1 MPDNVDLL
9 ICVFVEAIGGETKLS
24 DIKNGKRL
32 MVVPSAANVGLKSIS
47 LGLLRTLQREGV
59 NVGFVKPIAPPMAAK
74 GRFELSTH
82 FAKTLC
88 HVRVGS
94 SFPYAHADECAQS
107 NQIQTLMEEVVS
119 LVEAASEDHAIVVIE
134 GLAYEA
140 DAPLAAQLNLEMA
153 RCLGATVVV
162 VLKAGEYGATQIGEI
177 IDLERRRYTD
187 GHQCQFAGAVVN
199 HIPEG
204 KAGDTLIAD
213 LGHMAETL
221 PIVAAIRSDRYLD
234 APRLVDVVE
243 ELGLKTIRPGNIKVA
258 RLRQV
263 AVAGS
268 AVENAIAWLR
278 PGTLLVSS
286 GDRSDIILA
295 ASLAHLKGVPL
306 AGILFTCGQDPAQS
320 VTALT
325 SSSEFNGLTLL
336 ATDKDTYET
345 SVLLAGLTRGITKDD
360 PLRMQQIIDAVV
372 ERIDMARIKSF
383 IAEPGETHLTPPAFR
398 LRLIQMAR
406 NANKRIV
413 LPEAD
418 EPRTLR
424 AAAICHEKRIAHC
437 VLPGDPARIR
447 EVAEMHGVVLPDDI
461 TIIDAHAVRDRY
473 VKPMVEMRQGKGLT
487 PEDAAEQLED
497 TVVLGTMML
506 ALGEV
511 DGLVSGAVH
520 TTANTVRPALQ
531 LIKTAPGQAIVS
543 SVFFML
549 MPDQV
554 LVYGDCA
561 INPDPNAE
569 ELANIAIQSAQS
581 AKAFGLEPRVAMISY
596 STGSSGAGVDVD
608 KVRKATKLAREQA
621 PDLMIDGP
629 MQYDAAS
636 VESVGRQ
643 KAPDSAVAGR
653 ANVFVFPDLNT
664 GNTTYKAV
672 QRSANVVSVGPML
685 QGLCKPVNDLSRG
698 ALVDDIVYTIA
709 LTAIQAV

>member
-1 MPDNVDLL
+1 M
-9 ICVFVEAIGGETKLS
+9 
-24 DIKNGKRL
+24 NGKRL

-59 NVGFVKPIAPPMAAK
+59 KVGFVKPIAPPMAAK
-74 GRFELSTH
+74 GLFELSTH

-88 HVRVGS
+88 HVSVTGS
-94 SFPYAHADECAQS
+94 VPYAQADESAH
-107 NQIQTLMEEVVS
+107 NDQIATLMEEVVS
-119 LVEAASEDHAIVVIE
+119 LVEAASEGHDIVVVE

-153 RCLGATVVV
+153 HCLGATVVV
-162 VLKAGEYGATQIGEI
+162 VLKAGDYGAEQIEEI

-199 HIPEG
+199 RIAEG
-204 KAGDTLIAD
+204 KAGDALIAD
-213 LGHMAETL
+213 LERVAEGL
-221 PIVAAIRSDRYLD
+221 PIVATIRSDRYLD
-234 APRLVDVVE
+234 APRLIDVVE
-243 ELGLKTIRPGNIKVA
+243 DLGLKIIRPGSIDVA
-258 RLRQV
+258 RMRQV

-286 GDRSDIILA
+286 GDRSDIVLA
-295 ASLAHLKGVPL
+295 ASLAYLKGVPL
-306 AGILFTCGQDPAQS
+306 AGILFTCEQEPAES
-320 VTALT
+320 VAALT
-325 SSSEFNGLTLL
+325 SSSQFNGLTLL

-345 SVLLAGLTRGITKDD
+345 SVLLAGLNRGVIKDD

-398 LRLIQMAR
+398 HRLIQMAR
-406 NANKRIV
+406 SANKRIV

-437 VLPGDPARIR
+437 ILPGDPARIR
-447 EVAEMHGVVLPDDI
+447 EMAEMHGVVLPDDI
-461 TIIDAHAVRDRY
+461 TIIDAQAVRDRY
-473 VKPMVEMRQGKGLT
+473 VAPMVEMRKSKGLT

-569 ELANIAIQSAQS
+569 ELADIAIQSAQS

-596 STGSSGAGVDVD
+596 STGSSGEGADVD
-608 KVRKATKLAREQA
+608 KVRKATKLARERA

-653 ANVFVFPDLNT
+653 ANVFIFPDLNT